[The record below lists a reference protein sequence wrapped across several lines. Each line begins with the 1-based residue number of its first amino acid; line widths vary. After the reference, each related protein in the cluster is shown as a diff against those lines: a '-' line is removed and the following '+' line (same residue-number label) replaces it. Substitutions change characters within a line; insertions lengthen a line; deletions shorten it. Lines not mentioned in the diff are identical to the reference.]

1 MDRPE
6 AVLLM
11 DDSPDDAERVRE
23 ALAGGRYRVL
33 AASDPGLALGLIESE
48 GVAVILGSLDDAGA
62 LGLALLVQ
70 AHRRYPLVPRIALSG
85 RCDLERM
92 TPAINEAEILR
103 LVRKPIE
110 PDALE
115 AAVEQVLGRA
125 ESLHKTRE
133 VNDAVER
140 RRIALIDLE
149 SDYPGISFVARGSEG
164 YFIPRGRLRALGERL
179 RGTLLAGLVPK
190 PTDDP
195 ASDTPA

>member
-33 AASDPGLALGLIESE
+33 VASDPGLALGLIESE
-48 GVAVILGSLDDAGA
+48 GVAVILAALDDAVA
-62 LGLALLVQ
+62 RGLALLVQ
-70 AHRRYPLVPRIALSG
+70 AQRRYPLVPRIALSG
-85 RCDLERM
+85 RCDLARVAA
-92 TPAINEAEILR
+92 AINEAEVLR

-110 PDALE
+110 PDVLK
-115 AAVEQVLGRA
+115 AAVEHALGRA
-125 ESLHKTRE
+125 ESLYKTRE
-133 VNDAVER
+133 ASEAVER

-164 YFIPRGRLRALGERL
+164 YFIPRGRLRALGARL
-179 RGTLLAGLVPK
+179 GGTPLAGLVPK
-190 PTDDP
+190 PADDA
-195 ASDTPA
+195 ASETPA